1 MVKRVA
7 GIGKVV
13 EGINSV
19 LSAIDSGRAEKII
32 YLDTG
37 NGVSS
42 RLEKLINNANSKEL
56 VIEKVKTKEN
66 WVYNNRHS
74 VIALCVPKKTY
85 NESSLGKLKLDNI
98 VVLDHIQDTNNFGAI
113 TRSAAAFDFNI
124 VCIPK
129 KTYNESSLEKLKLDN
144 IVVLD
149 HLQDINNFGAITR
162 SAAAFDFN
170 IVCIPKKRSV
180 NITERTFAVSS
191 GGIENVNI
199 VFYNSIFSLIKKLK
213 SLDYWTIGLEMDTEE
228 DISNIKF
235 NDQKVALFIGS
246 EESGLSNE
254 VQKKLDIISK
264 INMNNKMESLNASVA
279 AGIAMNHFF
288 KKSS

>member
-1 MVKRVA
+1 MVKKVA

-19 LSAIDSGRAEKII
+19 ISAIDSGRVEKII

-37 NGVSS
+37 NGGSS
-42 RLEKLINNANSKEL
+42 RLEKLINIANSKEL
-56 VIEKVKTKEN
+56 AVEKVNTKES
-66 WVYNNRHS
+66 WVYNSRHS
-74 VIALCVPKKTY
+74 VVAL
-85 NESSLGKLKLDNI
+85 
-98 VVLDHIQDTNNFGAI
+98 
-113 TRSAAAFDFNI
+113 
-124 VCIPK
+124 CIPK
-129 KTYNESSLEKLKLDN
+129 KTYNETSLEKLKLDN

-149 HLQDINNFGAITR
+149 HIQDINNFGAITR

-191 GGIENVNI
+191 GGLENVNI

-228 DISNIKF
+228 DISNINF

-254 VQKKLDIISK
+254 IQKKLDIVSK

-288 KKSS
+288 KKIS

>member
-42 RLEKLINNANSKEL
+42 RLEKLINNANSMEL

-66 WVYNNRHS
+66 WVYNSRHS

-98 VVLDHIQDTNNFGAI
+98 VVLDHIQDT
-113 TRSAAAFDFNI
+113 
-124 VCIPK
+124 
-129 KTYNESSLEKLKLDN
+129 
-144 IVVLD
+144 
-149 HLQDINNFGAITR
+149 NNFGAITR

-213 SLDYWTIGLEMDTEE
+213 SLDYWTVGLEMDTEE

>member
-1 MVKRVA
+1 MVKKVA

-19 LSAIDSGRAEKII
+19 ISSIDSGRVEKII

-37 NGVSS
+37 NGGSS
-42 RLEKLINNANSKEL
+42 RLEKLINIANSKGL
-56 VIEKVKTKEN
+56 AVEKVNTKES
-66 WVYNNRHS
+66 WVYNSRHS
-74 VIALCVPKKTY
+74 VVAL
-85 NESSLGKLKLDNI
+85 
-98 VVLDHIQDTNNFGAI
+98 
-113 TRSAAAFDFNI
+113 
-124 VCIPK
+124 CIPK

-149 HLQDINNFGAITR
+149 HIQDINNFGAITR

-191 GGIENVNI
+191 GGLENVNI

-228 DISNIKF
+228 DISNINF

-254 VQKKLDIISK
+254 IQKKLDIVSK

>member
-32 YLDTG
+32 YLDIG

-66 WVYNNRHS
+66 WVYNSRHS

-98 VVLDHIQDTNNFGAI
+98 VVLDHIQDT
-113 TRSAAAFDFNI
+113 
-124 VCIPK
+124 
-129 KTYNESSLEKLKLDN
+129 
-144 IVVLD
+144 
-149 HLQDINNFGAITR
+149 NNFGAITR

-213 SLDYWTIGLEMDTEE
+213 SLDYWTVGLEMDTEE

-254 VQKKLDIISK
+254 VQKKLDIILK

>member
-42 RLEKLINNANSKEL
+42 RLEKLINNAYSKEL
-56 VIEKVKTKEN
+56 VIEKVKTKEH
-66 WVYNNRHS
+66 WVYNSRHS

-98 VVLDHIQDTNNFGAI
+98 VVLDHIQDT
-113 TRSAAAFDFNI
+113 
-124 VCIPK
+124 
-129 KTYNESSLEKLKLDN
+129 
-144 IVVLD
+144 
-149 HLQDINNFGAITR
+149 NNFGAITR

-213 SLDYWTIGLEMDTEE
+213 SLDYWTVGLEMDTEE

-254 VQKKLDIISK
+254 IQKKLDIVSK

>member
-1 MVKRVA
+1 MVKKVA

-19 LSAIDSGRAEKII
+19 ISAIDSGRVEKVI

-37 NGVSS
+37 NVGSS
-42 RLEKLINNANSKEL
+42 RLEKLINIANSKGL
-56 VIEKVKTKEN
+56 AVEKVNTKES
-66 WVYNNRHS
+66 WVYNSRHS
-74 VIALCVPKKTY
+74 VV
-85 NESSLGKLKLDNI
+85 
-98 VVLDHIQDTNNFGAI
+98 
-113 TRSAAAFDFNI
+113 AF
-124 VCIPK
+124 CIPK

-149 HLQDINNFGAITR
+149 HIQDINNFGAITR

-191 GGIENVNI
+191 GELENVNI

-228 DISNIKF
+228 DISNINF

-254 VQKKLDIISK
+254 IQKKLDIVSK

>member
-1 MVKRVA
+1 MVKKVA

-19 LSAIDSGRAEKII
+19 ISSIDSGRVEKII

-37 NGVSS
+37 NGGSS
-42 RLEKLINNANSKEL
+42 RLEKLINIANSKGL
-56 VIEKVKTKEN
+56 AVEKVNTKES
-66 WVYNNRHS
+66 WVYNSRHS
-74 VIALCVPKKTY
+74 VVAL
-85 NESSLGKLKLDNI
+85 
-98 VVLDHIQDTNNFGAI
+98 
-113 TRSAAAFDFNI
+113 
-124 VCIPK
+124 CIPK

-149 HLQDINNFGAITR
+149 HIQDINNFGAITR

-180 NITERTFAVSS
+180 NITERTFSVSS
-191 GGIENVNI
+191 GGLENVNI

-228 DISNIKF
+228 DISNINF

-254 VQKKLDIISK
+254 IQKKLDIISK

>member
-1 MVKRVA
+1 MVKKVA

-19 LSAIDSGRAEKII
+19 ISAIDSGRVEKII

-37 NGVSS
+37 NSGSS
-42 RLEKLINNANSKEL
+42 RLEKIIKIANSKGL
-56 VIEKVKTKEN
+56 AVEKVNTKES
-66 WVYNNRHS
+66 WVYDSRHS
-74 VIALCVPKKTY
+74 VVALCV
-85 NESSLGKLKLDNI
+85 
-98 VVLDHIQDTNNFGAI
+98 
-113 TRSAAAFDFNI
+113 
-124 VCIPK
+124 PK

-149 HLQDINNFGAITR
+149 HIQDINNFGAITR

-191 GGIENVNI
+191 GGLENVNI

-228 DISNIKF
+228 DISNVNF

-254 VQKKLDIISK
+254 IQKKLDIVSK

>member
-1 MVKRVA
+1 MVKKVA

-19 LSAIDSGRAEKII
+19 ISAIDSGRVEKII

-37 NGVSS
+37 NGGSS
-42 RLEKLINNANSKEL
+42 RLEKLINIANSKEL
-56 VIEKVKTKEN
+56 AVEKVNTKES
-66 WVYNNRHS
+66 WVYNSRHS
-74 VIALCVPKKTY
+74 VVAL
-85 NESSLGKLKLDNI
+85 
-98 VVLDHIQDTNNFGAI
+98 
-113 TRSAAAFDFNI
+113 
-124 VCIPK
+124 CIPK
-129 KTYNESSLEKLKLDN
+129 KTYNETSLEKLKLDN

-149 HLQDINNFGAITR
+149 HIQDINNFGAITR

-191 GGIENVNI
+191 GGLENVNI

-228 DISNIKF
+228 DISNINF

-254 VQKKLDIISK
+254 IQKKLDIVSK

>member
-1 MVKRVA
+1 MVKKVA

-19 LSAIDSGRAEKII
+19 ISAIDSGRVEKII

-37 NGVSS
+37 NGGSS
-42 RLEKLINNANSKEL
+42 RLEKLINIANSKGL
-56 VIEKVKTKEN
+56 AVEKVNTKES
-66 WVYNNRHS
+66 WAYNSRHS
-74 VIALCVPKKTY
+74 VVAL
-85 NESSLGKLKLDNI
+85 
-98 VVLDHIQDTNNFGAI
+98 
-113 TRSAAAFDFNI
+113 
-124 VCIPK
+124 CIPK

-149 HLQDINNFGAITR
+149 HIQDINNFGAITR

-191 GGIENVNI
+191 GGLENVNI

-228 DISNIKF
+228 DISNVNF

-254 VQKKLDIISK
+254 IQKKLDIVSK